1 MKKPEDAIFSSLL
14 FNLEFLYHRR
24 KKGRKKNPVFA
35 IQVSTSNFY

>member
-24 KKGRKKNPVFA
+24 KKGRKKKPGLCNPSVY
-35 IQVSTSNFY
+35 I